1 MAFHVYVY
9 ICKESKIGQIS
20 KGKVDKSI
28 GIGKVMRCVALA
40 EAEMMTK
47 SAVRVCRGELVSPIR

>member
-9 ICKESKIGQIS
+9 IYKESKIGQIS

-28 GIGKVMRCVALA
+28 GIWGEFNTTFLVFHILNAGKQ
-40 EAEMMTK
+40 
-47 SAVRVCRGELVSPIR
+47 